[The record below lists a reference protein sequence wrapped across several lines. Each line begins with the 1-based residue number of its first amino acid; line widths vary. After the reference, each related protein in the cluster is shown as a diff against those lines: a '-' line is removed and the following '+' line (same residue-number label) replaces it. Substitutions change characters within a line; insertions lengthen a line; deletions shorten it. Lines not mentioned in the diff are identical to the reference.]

1 MANDIKDIIEELS
14 EEYGLKPRTIS
25 KYYGM
30 LKQDPMFNDDDAM
43 ECLSMVCGERVT
55 AAVSYQRQLEH
66 NRLFNE
72 HKRIKV
78 KSLRASIEDA
88 LNSIYSDQIA
98 AMRRAT
104 QGISLMYD
112 ETEYDIME
120 REDQMFETAVAYF
133 DESEDIRI
141 KARDAEKRAKQKLK
155 NKKNNAQ

>member
-1 MANDIKDIIEELS
+1 MWRE
-14 EEYGLKPRTIS
+14 
-25 KYYGM
+25 
-30 LKQDPMFNDDDAM
+30 
-43 ECLSMVCGERVT
+43 
-55 AAVSYQRQLEH
+55 SYCC
-66 NRLFNE
+66 
-72 HKRIKV
+72 
-78 KSLRASIEDA
+78 
-88 LNSIYSDQIA
+88 IA